1 MSSWDDL
8 RQSFHRWGDK
18 INAAV
23 DDIADQTAV
32 QFKLSARRGDLEK
45 EYANLGR
52 LTYDKLNS
60 AAITDAATDTD
71 AQDTTAA
78 PDTLTEQINQAMSRI
93 TAILG
98 EIEALQARVK

>member
-52 LTYDKLNS
+52 LTYDKLNPTT
-60 AAITDAATDTD
+60 APDAATD
-71 AQDTTAA
+71 AAA
-78 PDTLTEQINQAMSRI
+78 PDTLTEQINAAMSRI

-98 EIEALQARVK
+98 EIEALEARVK

>member
-32 QFKLSARRGDLEK
+32 QFKLSASRGDLEK

-52 LTYDKLNS
+52 LTYDKLNPTTAPDAS
-60 AAITDAATDTD
+60 TD
-71 AQDTTAA
+71 TAA
-78 PDTLTEQINQAMSRI
+78 PDTLTEQINAAMSRI

-98 EIEALQARVK
+98 EIEALEARVK

>member
-52 LTYDKLNS
+52 LTYDKLNPTT
-60 AAITDAATDTD
+60 APDAVTDAD
-71 AQDTTAA
+71 A
-78 PDTLTEQINQAMSRI
+78 PDTLTEQINAAMSRI

-98 EIEALQARVK
+98 EIAALEARVK

>member
-52 LTYDKLNS
+52 LTYNKLNPTT
-60 AAITDAATDTD
+60 APDAATD
-71 AQDTTAA
+71 TAA
-78 PDTLTEQINQAMSRI
+78 PDTLTEQINAAMSRI

-98 EIEALQARVK
+98 EIEALEARVK

>member
-52 LTYDKLNS
+52 LTYDKLNPT
-60 AAITDAATDTD
+60 AAPDAATD
-71 AQDTTAA
+71 TAA
-78 PDTLTEQINQAMSRI
+78 PDTLTEQINAAMSRI

-98 EIEALQARVK
+98 EIEALDARVK

>member
-52 LTYDKLNS
+52 LTYDKLNP
-60 AAITDAATDTD
+60 TTTPDAATDAD
-71 AQDTTAA
+71 AQDTAAA
-78 PDTLTEQINQAMSRI
+78 PDTLTEQINAAMSRI
-93 TAILG
+93 TAILD
-98 EIEALQARVK
+98 EIEALEARVK

>member
-8 RQSFHRWGDK
+8 RQSVNRLSDK

-23 DDIADQTAV
+23 DDFADQTAV

-45 EYANLGR
+45 EYAHLGQ
-52 LTYDKLNS
+52 LTYQKLNPTLL
-60 AAITDAATDTD
+60 ADAAPSD
-71 AQDTTAA
+71 A

>member
-52 LTYDKLNS
+52 LTYDKLNP
-60 AAITDAATDTD
+60 TTPDAATD
-71 AQDTTAA
+71 TAA
-78 PDTLTEQINQAMSRI
+78 PDTLTEQINAAMSRI

-98 EIEALQARVK
+98 EIEALEARVK

>member
-52 LTYDKLNS
+52 LTYDKLNPTT
-60 AAITDAATDTD
+60 APDAATDAD
-71 AQDTTAA
+71 A
-78 PDTLTEQINQAMSRI
+78 PDTLTEQINASMSRI

-98 EIEALQARVK
+98 EIEALEARVK

>member
-52 LTYDKLNS
+52 LTYDKLNP
-60 AAITDAATDTD
+60 ATAPDAATDAD
-71 AQDTTAA
+71 A
-78 PDTLTEQINQAMSRI
+78 PDTLTEQINAAMSRI

-98 EIEALQARVK
+98 EIEALEARVK

>member
-52 LTYDKLNS
+52 LTYDKLNPTT
-60 AAITDAATDTD
+60 APDAATG
-71 AQDTTAA
+71 TAA
-78 PDTLTEQINQAMSRI
+78 PDTLTEQINAAMSRI

-98 EIEALQARVK
+98 EIEALEARVK

>member
-52 LTYDKLNS
+52 LTYDKLNPTT
-60 AAITDAATDTD
+60 APDAATD
-71 AQDTTAA
+71 TAA
-78 PDTLTEQINQAMSRI
+78 PDTLTEQINAAMSRI

-98 EIEALQARVK
+98 EIEALEARVK

>member
-52 LTYDKLNS
+52 LTYDKLNPT
-60 AAITDAATDTD
+60 AAPDAATD
-71 AQDTTAA
+71 TAA
-78 PDTLTEQINQAMSRI
+78 PDTLTEQINAAMSRI

-98 EIEALQARVK
+98 EIEALEARVK

>member
-52 LTYDKLNS
+52 LTYDKLNPTT
-60 AAITDAATDTD
+60 APDAATDAD
-71 AQDTTAA
+71 A
-78 PDTLTEQINQAMSRI
+78 PDTLTEQINAAMSRI

-98 EIEALQARVK
+98 EIEALEARVK

>member
-52 LTYDKLNS
+52 LTYDKLNP
-60 AAITDAATDTD
+60 TTTPDAATDAD
-71 AQDTTAA
+71 A
-78 PDTLTEQINQAMSRI
+78 PDTLTEQINAAMSRI

-98 EIEALQARVK
+98 EIEALEARVK